1 MEVLYF
7 GKMGWTGARAQQK
20 VETVFLL
27 SEIADPHYKRGHF
40 CGSGSSCGF
49 LCCPHFG
56 YYAHL
61 ILKYYSS
68 GDSVLHPCVPAK
80 SPFCG
85 CVAPWLVCAASR
97 AGLILEI
104 ISHNQLSCLS
114 GAGVGKLHCMGHQ
127 ILDVSVELILLTMP
141 LSHCMYDEAFAG

>member
-7 GKMGWTGARAQQK
+7 RKMGWTGARTQQK

-40 CGSGSSCGF
+40 RGSGSSCGF

-68 GDSVLHPCVPAK
+68 GIQFCILVSLLNRPSVAVSPCDW
-80 SPFCG
+80 
-85 CVAPWLVCAASR
+85 CVQLVGWA
-97 AGLILEI
+97 
-104 ISHNQLSCLS
+104 
-114 GAGVGKLHCMGHQ
+114 
-127 ILDVSVELILLTMP
+127 
-141 LSHCMYDEAFAG
+141 